1 MRKFKLTLKI
11 VTAILLIIS
20 PFLILFSVAFLSSA
34 EFSESF
40 VGALDDK
47 LDRLYSIEGEKVVI
61 IGGSSAAFGLDS
73 SLIEKYLDKPVV
85 NMGLYAALGTKVML
99 DLSRDAIGKGDIIIL
114 APELDAQT
122 LSLYFSPSTT
132 LRALDGSPEYL
143 LSLPSEHRMS
153 LLAESWGFA
162 AEKLSYKLF
171 GGASY
176 EGIYRADSFN
186 ELGDIKAH
194 RAQNIMS
201 EYYDREHTVDLDTDI
216 LAPDFI
222 SYLNEYIAYARSVG
236 AKVYFEFCPINSLGL
251 SGGSQSE
258 AMRAEFEQ
266 YLRESLDCTVIA
278 ASIEDYIYKAEYFY
292 DTNFHLNS
300 DGAVMHTV
308 NLLRDLLLELEMP
321 ISVTEEVPPP
331 PPLPEFEV
339 RYFGEDE
346 NAECFIYEK
355 KANGSYKI
363 VGVAPSHLSD
373 TELTVPLGY
382 NGYKV
387 TEIGRGAFLDSA
399 VRRLTVSADTNL
411 TFFESGAFIGADSLS
426 ALYIYYP
433 YEEDIAPPPSFEGV
447 ASDFKVYIPSDS
459 SYRSGYYWSQCGAR
473 FEYID

>member
-1 MRKFKLTLKI
+1 MKGFKLTTKI
-11 VTAILLIIS
+11 IAAILLIIS
-20 PFLILFSVAFLSSA
+20 PFLIVFSTAFLSSA
-34 EFSESF
+34 EFDESF
-40 VGALDDK
+40 VGALDVK

-61 IGGSSAAFGLDS
+61 IGGSSTAFGYDS

-99 DLSRDAIGKGDIIIL
+99 DLSRNAIGKGDIVII

-143 LSLPSEHRMS
+143 LSLPAEHRMS
-153 LLAESWGFA
+153 LFAESWGFA

-171 GGASY
+171 GGAKY

-186 ELGDIKAH
+186 ELGDIKVA
-194 RAQNIMS
+194 RPNNIMS
-201 EYYDREHTVDLDTDI
+201 EYYDREHTVDLDADI
-216 LAPDFI
+216 LDPDFI

-251 SGGSQSE
+251 SEGSESE
-258 AMRAEFEQ
+258 QARLIFEER
-266 YLRESLDCTVIA
+266 LRDSLDCTVIA
-278 ASIEDYIYKAEYFY
+278 ASIEDYIYRAEYFY
-292 DTNFHLNS
+292 DTNLHLNS
-300 DGAVMHTV
+300 AGAVMHTV
-308 NLLRDLLLELEMP
+308 NVIRDLLLELEMP
-321 ISVTEEVPPP
+321 ISVTEEIPAP
-331 PPLPEFEV
+331 PPLPELDI
-339 RYFGEDE
+339 RYSGEDA
-346 NAECFIYEK
+346 NADSFIYER
-355 KANGSYKI
+355 KANGTYKI
-363 VGVAPSHLSD
+363 VGVAPAHLSD
-373 TELTVPLGY
+373 TSLTVPLGY

-387 TEIGRGAFLDSA
+387 TEIGRAAFSGSS
-399 VRRLTVSADTNL
+399 VKKLTVTADTNL
-411 TFFESGAFIGADSLS
+411 TFFESGAFIGADKLS

-433 YEEDIAPPPSFEGV
+433 YEQDIAPPPSFSGV